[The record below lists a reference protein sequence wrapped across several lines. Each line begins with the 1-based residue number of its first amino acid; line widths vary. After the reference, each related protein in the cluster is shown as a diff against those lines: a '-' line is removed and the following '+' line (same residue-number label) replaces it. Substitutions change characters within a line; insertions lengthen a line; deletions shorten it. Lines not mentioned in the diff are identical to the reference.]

1 VPEDSTRLHI
11 DIGARLKAAR
21 NARRMS
27 QRELARRSGVTN
39 GLVSQIEQ
47 NRSSPSVSSLKRILD
62 ALPMSLSEF
71 FADDFPDRQ
80 KIFYGQDELRELNPL
95 KRYRNSDLAGGI
107 SLRQVGDGS
116 THQLQMLHERY
127 APGADTGAETY
138 SHDGEEAGIVVSG
151 RIEITVGEVTRELG
165 PGEAYVFDSR
175 IPHRFRNLGDE
186 DCVLISACTPPTF

>member
-1 VPEDSTRLHI
+1 
-11 DIGARLKAAR
+11 
-21 NARRMS
+21 M
-27 QRELARRSGVTN
+27 
-39 GLVSQIEQ
+39 
-47 NRSSPSVSSLKRILD
+47 
-62 ALPMSLSEF
+62 
-71 FADDFPDRQ
+71 
-80 KIFYGQDELRELNPL
+80 

-116 THQLQMLHERY
+116 AHQLQMLHERY

-151 RIEITVGEVTRELG
+151 RVEITVGEVTRELG